1 MNAGP
6 VLALVAPETPSE
18 IVPETVLL
26 GLPMIRRTVLG
37 AVRAGFSRVLVV
49 GAPPG
54 IRAALAGAPAEL
66 VAEAPAGATLLPWNV
81 VVTGRGLKS
90 LASGGAAAGTAVRSR
105 ADLAP
110 ARKRLL
116 QDLVKDTEG
125 FMSRHVERRISLA
138 VSRFLAGTRITPNGM
153 TLISVGVG
161 LAGAP
166 FFLSAAASRQTIGG
180 ILFLLHSILD
190 GCDGELAR
198 LKFQESR
205 FGGVLDFWGDNVVH
219 IAVFGAMALGWS
231 RAVDQTWPLLLGLS
245 AVAGTFASALFVY
258 LRTMAGKKDG
268 PLYTS
273 VALYRETTVTR
284 IADALSRRDFIYL
297 VLILCFFGKAHWFV
311 AMAAVATPT
320 YFLTLV
326 GIAWS
331 ERRLS
336 RSVS

>member
-1 MNAGP
+1 MSAGP
-6 VLALVAPETPSE
+6 ILALVAPEAPPQ
-18 IVPETVLL
+18 VAPETVLL
-26 GLPMIRRTVLG
+26 GLPMIRRTVL
-37 AVRAGFSRVLVV
+37 AAARAGFARVLVV
-49 GAPPG
+49 GATPG

-66 VAEAPAGATLLPWNV
+66 AAEAPPGATFMPWNV
-81 VVTGRGLKS
+81 VVTGRDLKAI
-90 LASGGAAAGTAVRSR
+90 ASGGSAAGLPIASR

-110 ARKRLL
+110 ARRRLL

-125 FMSRHVERRISLA
+125 FMSRHVERKISLA
-138 VSRFLAGTRITPNGM
+138 VSRLLAGTRITPNAM
-153 TLISVGVG
+153 TLISVGIG
-161 LAGAP
+161 LAGSV
-166 FFLSAAASRQTIGG
+166 FFLPAGAARQTVGG
-180 ILFLLHSILD
+180 FLFLLHSILD

-205 FGGVLDFWGDNVVH
+205 WGGVLDFWGDNVVH
-219 IAVFGAMALGWS
+219 MAVFTAMGAGWS
-231 RAVDQTWPLLLGLS
+231 RAAGEPWPLLLGLS

-258 LRTMAGKKDG
+258 LRTMIGKKDG

-273 VALYRETTVTR
+273 VALLRETTVTR
-284 IADALSRRDFIYL
+284 IADALSRRDFIYII
-297 VLILCFFGKAHWFV
+297 LILSFFGKAHWFV

-331 ERRLS
+331 ERRGS

>member
-1 MNAGP
+1 MSAGP
-6 VLALVAPETPSE
+6 VLALVAPEGATE
-18 IVPETVLL
+18 VAAETALL
-26 GLPMIRRTVLG
+26 GLPLIRRTVL
-37 AVRAGFSRVLVV
+37 AAARTGFGRVVVV
-49 GAPPG
+49 GATPG
-54 IRAALAGAPAEL
+54 IRAVLAGAPAEL
-66 VAEAPAGATLLPWNV
+66 AAEAPAGATRLPWNV
-81 VVTGRGLKS
+81 VVTRRDLKR
-90 LASGGAAAGTAVRSR
+90 LVSGGAAAGTPVVSR

-125 FMSRHVERRISLA
+125 FMSRHVERKISLS
-138 VSRFLAGTRITPNGM
+138 VSRLIAGTRVTPNAM
-153 TLISVGVG
+153 TLISVAIG
-161 LAGAP
+161 LLGSI
-166 FFLSAAASRQTIGG
+166 FFLWTSAARQTIGG
-180 ILFLLHSILD
+180 VLFLLHSILD

-205 FGGVLDFWGDNVVH
+205 FGGALDFWGDNVVH
-219 IAVFGAMALGWS
+219 IAVFGAMGAGWS
-231 RAVDQTWPLLLGLS
+231 RATGETWPLLLGLS
-245 AVAGTFASALFVY
+245 AVAGTFASALLVY
-258 LRTMAGKKDG
+258 LRTMKREKDG

-273 VALYRETTVTR
+273 VALHRETAVTR

-297 VLILCFFGKAHWFV
+297 VLILSVFGKAHWFV
-311 AMAAVATPT
+311 AIAAVATPT

>member
-1 MNAGP
+1 VSAGP
-6 VLALVAPETPSE
+6 ALALVAPEVPPE
-18 IVPETVLL
+18 IAPETVLL
-26 GLPMIRRTVLG
+26 GLPMIRRTVL
-37 AVRAGFSRVLVV
+37 AAFRAGFARVLVV

-54 IRAALAGAPAEL
+54 LRAALGGTPAEL
-66 VAEAPAGATLLPWNV
+66 AAEAPAGATRLPWNV
-81 VVTGRGLKS
+81 VVTGRDLKS
-90 LASGGAAAGTAVRSR
+90 LASGGEAAGTTVRSR
-105 ADLAP
+105 ADFAP
-110 ARKRLL
+110 ARRRLL

-125 FMSRHVERRISLA
+125 FMSRHVERKISLA
-138 VSRFLAGTRITPNGM
+138 VSRLLAGTRITPNAM
-153 TLISVGVG
+153 TLVSVAVG

-166 FFLSAAASRQTIGG
+166 FFLSAAASQQTIGG

-219 IAVFGAMALGWS
+219 VAVFAAMGVGWS
-231 RAVDQTWPLLLGLS
+231 RAAGDTWPLLFGLS

-258 LRTMAGKKDG
+258 LRTMTGKKDG

-273 VALYRETTVTR
+273 VALHRETTVTR
-284 IADALSRRDFIYL
+284 IADALSRRDFIYI
-297 VLILCFFGKAHWFV
+297 VLILSLFGKAHWFV
-311 AMAAVATPT
+311 AVAAVATPF

-331 ERRLS
+331 ERRFA